1 MRKRQPQFDLKPIWR
16 SLDDDQRTQF
26 AALVGVTP
34 AYIEVCAVYARKMPR
49 PATINGLVR
58 ACAAFGHNVAREQL
72 VMFFLDGVD
81 QQRAAKRRRAVASR
95 GVSAHVG

>member
-16 SLDDDQRTQF
+16 SLDEKKRAQF

-34 AYIEVCAVYARKMPR
+34 AYIEVCVVYARKMPR
-49 PATINGLVR
+49 PATINGIVK
-58 ACAAFGHNVAREQL
+58 ACESIGHKVTREQ
-72 VMFFLDGVD
+72 VAMFFLEGVD